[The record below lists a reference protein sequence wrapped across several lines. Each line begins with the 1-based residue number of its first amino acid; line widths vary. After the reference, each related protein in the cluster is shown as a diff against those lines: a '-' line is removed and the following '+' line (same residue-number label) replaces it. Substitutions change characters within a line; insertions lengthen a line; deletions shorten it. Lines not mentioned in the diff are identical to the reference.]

1 MAEANGN
8 QGSPQNGQAADGKQG
23 AQIPGYQVLSKIGA
37 GAQATVYK
45 AKQLSLNRI
54 VAVKVL
60 SKRLSSDGEFV
71 ARFFREAQAV
81 AKLNHPNIIQ
91 AIDYGE
97 IGGRHYFVT
106 EFVDGYTVQDEITK
120 GKVYSEV
127 DAMSIILQ
135 IAKALDHAHG
145 IGLIHRDVKPSNI
158 MVTQDGKAKLADMG
172 LAVATVDLKNAIET
186 SKMYGTPYY
195 ISPEQILGKADI
207 DFRAD
212 IYSLGATL
220 FHMVTGRRP
229 FTGKNVIE
237 VLEKHL
243 KAPLESPDMVNL
255 DLLPPI
261 CRVIEKMMQKE
272 PAKRQANTAQLVHD
286 LESVDFLLEQAADDK
301 KDGMPLGHLSIG
313 QDEGESPAQTGKSA
327 AKAAGKKPSSVVQ
340 QPLTAPP
347 GHEVEDIHGP
357 WRPSVLEILLA
368 ALLLISIVGN
378 VLQWM
383 KIL

>member
-1 MAEANGN
+1 MKMAEGNGN
-8 QGSPQNGQAADGKQG
+8 QVSPQNGPAGGGQNAQ
-23 AQIPGYQVLSKIGA
+23 QIPGYQILSKIGS

-45 AKQLSLNRI
+45 AKQLSLNRV

-106 EFVDGYTVQDEITK
+106 EFVDGYTVQDKLTE
-120 GKVYSEV
+120 GKVYNEAE
-127 DAMSIILQ
+127 AMSVILQ
-135 IAKALDHAHG
+135 IAKALEHAHG

-172 LAVATVDLKNAIET
+172 LAVATVDLKNAVET

-195 ISPEQILGKADI
+195 ISPEQILGRPDI

-220 FHMVTGRRP
+220 YHMVTGRRP
-229 FTGKNVIE
+229 FPGKNVIE

-272 PAKRQANTAQLVHD
+272 PAKRQANTAELVHD
-286 LESVDFLLEQAADDK
+286 LESVDFLLEQADETDD
-301 KDGMPLGHLSIG
+301 GRTLGHLSIG
-313 QDEGESPAQTGKSA
+313 QDEPETP
-327 AKAAGKKPSSVVQ
+327 AKAEKAATKPAGKKPPAVAQ
-340 QPLTAPP
+340 QPPIS
-347 GHEVEDIHGP
+347 HSVEEIHGP
-357 WRPSVLEILLA
+357 WRPSVLELLLA

-378 VLQWM
+378 VLQWL